1 MSERLKA
8 VVSKDLERQEKS
20 QKNREYALLGF
31 VGLLVIVA
39 LTALAYWF
47 SNNLKTTDKS
57 SSSIETYQIANEAY
71 EPVSQVEQ
79 DLSDV
84 SRDVVR
90 PQNTLPSRSGDAQ
103 QDFEA
108 LFEAYQSDYSASMQ
122 ELAQLPWSATKVSK
136 IVSRIT
142 QASELYANEEF
153 KSGIDALGSAIKQ
166 AQALL
171 EEQEANV
178 NRILNKIETAF
189 GAGSQ
194 AGITQGVAALQSVSP
209 NHPAIAKIQQS
220 QQILPAVM
228 ELSGNIKRYA
238 AENRPELELD
248 ALRQLSKISDLTP
261 AQKERV
267 QNLELVTARNTVDSI
282 LSKARSALNQ
292 KDVTQAQ
299 NFLNQ
304 AAKYPQ
310 GAGEAQVLQ
319 SRLNALNIELAVSRN
334 LSAAQKYVNTEQ
346 WSDAARSYSAVL
358 AVDSTNQAAQDGLA
372 QASSI
377 DQLLSKQASL
387 LSRPLR
393 VSDAKVK
400 SYAQD
405 LVADS
410 TDWLGVSAQ
419 LARSVDALNTVLV
432 KVNKKKAVRFLSDGK
447 STIQIQRVGY
457 IQPTLEKIVELNPGE
472 YKVFATCNKKFET
485 VTDLLVPLDGEVQP
499 IKVVCGEGI

>member
-8 VVSKDLERQEKS
+8 VVSKDLERREKS
-20 QKNREYALLGF
+20 QKNREYALIGF
-31 VGLLVIVA
+31 VGLLAIVA
-39 LTALAYWF
+39 LTVLAYWF
-47 SNNLKTTDKS
+47 SNNLKTANES
-57 SSSIETYQIANEAY
+57 SPSIETSRTANGSFESV
-71 EPVSQVEQ
+71 PPVEQ
-79 DLSDV
+79 GLSGQQKPV
-84 SRDVVR
+84 LS
-90 PQNTLPSRSGDAQ
+90 SSGDAQ

-122 ELAQLPWSATKVSK
+122 ELAKLSWSATKVSK
-136 IVSRIT
+136 VESRIT

-153 KSGIDALGSAIKQ
+153 KSGINVLGGAIKQ

-171 EEQEANV
+171 DEQEANV

-189 GAGSQ
+189 DAGSQ

-209 NHPAIAKIQQS
+209 NHPAIAQIQQS
-220 QQILPAVM
+220 QEILPAVM

-248 ALRQLSKISDLTP
+248 ALRQLSKMSDLTP
-261 AQKERV
+261 AQKERE
-267 QNLELVTARNTVDSI
+267 QSLELTTARNAVDSI

-299 NFLNQ
+299 SLLNQ
-304 AAKYPQ
+304 AAKYSQ

-334 LSAAQKYVNTEQ
+334 LSAAQKFVNSEQ

-358 AVDSTNQAAQDGLA
+358 AVDATNQVAQDGLA
-372 QASSI
+372 QASAI
-377 DQLLSKQASL
+377 DQLLTKQASL

-400 SYAQD
+400 SYAQG

-410 TDWLGVSAQ
+410 TQWLGVSAQ
-419 LARSVDALNTVLV
+419 LVRSVDALNIVLV

-447 STIQIQRVGY
+447 STIEIQRVGY
-457 IQPTLEKIVELNPGE
+457 IQPTLEKVVELNPGQ